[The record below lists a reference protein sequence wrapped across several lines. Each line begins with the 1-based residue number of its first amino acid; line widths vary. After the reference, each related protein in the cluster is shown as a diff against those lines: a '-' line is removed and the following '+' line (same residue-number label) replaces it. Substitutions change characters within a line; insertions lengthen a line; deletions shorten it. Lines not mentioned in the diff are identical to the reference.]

1 MQDFRDLSP
10 EEIQTL
16 ENNGCTAEGWQSV
29 QVSTGFDVERVRDTS
44 FFGVVRIGSNSS
56 QVTTCGLKRPCG
68 IYRASVADCT
78 IGDNVFIANIGSVI
92 RNYVIEDGVIIEDV
106 SSMTTEEDVT
116 FGNGVRIEVLNETG
130 GREVTLFNEMNAQ
143 VAYAQAFYRHD
154 SDFQKRLQQLIEEY
168 VSHQRADHGRIAAS
182 ARVQSCGSVRNV
194 NIGPHA
200 VLQGVLRIENGTVLS
215 CAEHPTFVGAGVVM
229 DHFILSEGS
238 SVDSGAILSK
248 AFVGQ
253 GAQVGKQCSVENSLL
268 FANSEAFHTEICSV
282 FAGPYTV
289 THHKS
294 TLLIASLWSFSNA
307 GSGTN
312 QSNHMYKLGPVHQGV
327 FERGCKTG
335 SFAYNM
341 MPCHIPAFTAVIGK
355 HMANID
361 IPNFPF
367 SYLLEEEGRSYL
379 LMGINIFSMGTVRD
393 AEKWPAR
400 DRRKAP
406 VKRDQIIFDVFSPFT
421 VEKMRRGRNILQDLY
436 EKTPREEKTVHYG
449 GVFIKRL
456 LLRKGIRY
464 YTLAIDCYLL
474 GRYFDRIEKQTGPA
488 RTWADVQKGCRADGS
503 HAQAAEWADMGGL
516 LISEGRIRDLMESVR
531 SGSMHSISE
540 LMGLFEGAHRAYG
553 EDEWGYICGAFE
565 QEYGARPSGVEPEL
579 FRELVERWASAAN
592 TISVLVLENTKS
604 EFSSF
609 AQISY
614 GMDWGAEERSDD
626 FQAVRGTYE
635 GNPVVRKLVREKQR
649 VESRV
654 GNLNKLA
661 EKFS

>member
-29 QVSTGFDVERVRDTS
+29 KVSTDFYVERVRDTA
-44 FFGVVRIGSNSS
+44 FFGTVLIGSNSS

-78 IGDNVFIANIGSVI
+78 IGNNVYIANIGSVI
-92 RNYVIEDGVIIEDV
+92 RNYVIEDGVIIEYV
-106 SSMTTEEDVT
+106 SSMTAEEGVT
-116 FGNGVRIEVLNETG
+116 FGNGIRIEVLNETG

-143 VAYAQAFYRHD
+143 VAYVQAFYRHD
-154 SDFQKRLQQLIEEY
+154 SYFQEKLQQLIEEY
-168 VSHQRADHGRIAAS
+168 VSHQRANHGRIATS
-182 ARVQSCGSVRNV
+182 ARVQNCGRVKNV

-200 VLQGVLRIENGTVLS
+200 VLQGALRIENGTVLS

-238 SVDSGAILSK
+238 SVDSGAVLSK

-294 TLLIASLWSFSNA
+294 TLLIASIWSFYNA

-341 MPCHIPAFTAVIGK
+341 MPCHIPAFTAIIGK
-355 HMANID
+355 HMSNID
-361 IPNFPF
+361 IPYFPF
-367 SYLLEEEGRSYL
+367 SYLHEEGGKSYL
-379 LMGINIFSMGTVRD
+379 LMGVNIFSMGTVRD
-393 AEKWPAR
+393 AEKWPER

-421 VEKMRRGRNILQDLY
+421 VEKMRRGRTILEDLY
-436 EKTPREEKTVHYG
+436 EKTPREEKNVHYG
-449 GVFIKRL
+449 GIFIKRL
-456 LLRKGIRY
+456 LMRKGIRY
-464 YTLAIDCYLL
+464 YTLAIDRYLL
-474 GRYFDRIEKQTGPA
+474 GCYFDRIEKQAGQVQ
-488 RTWADVQKGCRADGS
+488 TWTEVQKRCRADTGY
-503 HAQAAEWADMGGL
+503 AQSLEWADMGGL

-531 SGSMHSISE
+531 SGSVHSISE

-565 QEYGARPSGVEPEL
+565 QEYGVRPSGVEPALFQEL
-579 FRELVERWASAAN
+579 IGKWASAVN
-592 TISVLVLENTKS
+592 SLSVLVLENTKS
-604 EFSSF
+604 EFSKF
-609 AQISY
+609 AHISY
-614 GMDWGAEERSDD
+614 GMDWGAEERLED

-635 GNPVVRKLVREKQR
+635 GNPVIQKLLSDKGRI
-649 VESRV
+649 ESRV
-654 GNLNKLA
+654 ENLRKLT
-661 EKFS
+661 EKFA